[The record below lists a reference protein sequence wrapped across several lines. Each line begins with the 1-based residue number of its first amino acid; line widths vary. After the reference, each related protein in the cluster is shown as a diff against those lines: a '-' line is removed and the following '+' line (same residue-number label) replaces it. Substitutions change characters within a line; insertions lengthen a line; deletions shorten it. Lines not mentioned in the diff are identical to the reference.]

1 MVINAVLY
9 LSLSWVDE
17 QPTQYSQ
24 EEKKRRAIMASIAS
38 EQPSSGVPRTSSAE
52 ALPRSS
58 IISTQHTTRP
68 LTPTGPKPALPR
80 STGGVTLNTGYLMP
94 SLGLGTWGGG
104 EPAENSAKAVTAALN
119 MGYRLL
125 DCAEAYH
132 NESEIGVALEQ
143 AFCSDSLNIS
153 RKDVFLVSK
162 VWNTNHASQHVR
174 EACLNTLKNLKTDYL
189 DLYLIHWPI
198 AFEYTG
204 VGPGENIP
212 NDALGHCKLANNIS
226 IYETWRAMEKLVE
239 DGLVRSIGVSNF
251 SSVQLADVLS
261 YAKFPPAVNQVE
273 CHAYLPQE
281 NILKMCRSKSIILMA
296 YAPLGRPGSVRVN
309 KLGDVL
315 IEDDIICEIAG
326 KRASTPAIVLLRWNM
341 QRGVVVI
348 PKSTN
353 EKRLAENFSSMVS
366 HELQL
371 TDKEMEQING
381 LAKNGGRRFRYCNY
395 SWGVG
400 GCNIF
405 D

>member
-1 MVINAVLY
+1 
-9 LSLSWVDE
+9 
-17 QPTQYSQ
+17 
-24 EEKKRRAIMASIAS
+24 MASIAS
-38 EQPSSGVPRTSSAE
+38 EQANSEVPHSSAE

-58 IISTQHTTRP
+58 AISSPLDANMYTRP

-80 STGGVTLNTGYLMP
+80 STSGVTLNTGYLMP

-104 EPAENSAKAVTAALN
+104 EPAQNCAKAVTAALN
-119 MGYRLL
+119 MGYRML

-132 NESEIGVALEQ
+132 NESEIGIALEQ
-143 AFCSDSLNIS
+143 AFRDDNLNIF
-153 RKDVFLVSK
+153 RKDVFIVSK

-174 EACLNTLKNLKTDYL
+174 EACLNTLKNLRTDYL

-212 NDALGHCKLANNIS
+212 KDALGHCKLASDVS
-226 IYETWRAMEKLVE
+226 IYETWKAMEKLVE

-281 NILKMCRSKSIILMA
+281 NILKMCRSKNIILMA
-296 YAPLGRPGSVRVN
+296 YAPLGRPGSVRAN
-309 KLGDVL
+309 NLGAVL
-315 IEDDIICEIAG
+315 LEDDIISGIAG
-326 KRASTPAIVLLRWNM
+326 KKSTTPAIILLRWNM

-353 EKRLAENFSSMVS
+353 EKRLAENISSMRS
-366 HELQL
+366 YELQL
-371 TDKEMEQING
+371 SDEEMQQING
-381 LAKNGGRRFRYCNY
+381 MAKDVGRRFRYCNY
-395 SWGVG
+395 SWGIG